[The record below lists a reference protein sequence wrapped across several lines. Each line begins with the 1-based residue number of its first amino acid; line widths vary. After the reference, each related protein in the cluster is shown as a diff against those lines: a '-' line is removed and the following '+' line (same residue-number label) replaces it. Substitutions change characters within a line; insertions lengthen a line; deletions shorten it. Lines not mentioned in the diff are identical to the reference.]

1 MAQNPPTERADSS
14 APSTAAPGRATKRR
28 RWILAGAL
36 VAALGVFG
44 FLAFGDLGQNLI
56 YYWSPSELIAA
67 ADRAQGANVRLG
79 GLVEKGS
86 VVYSPDGLT
95 IDFSVTDGE
104 SSVPVRTT
112 AVPPA
117 MFREDIG
124 VVLEGTLSPGG
135 VFETDRLMV
144 KHDNEYKAPD
154 AADDRTLQDLV
165 ETMQFDRTDT

>member
-1 MAQNPPTERADSS
+1 MAQLPESGSSKSSANPPQVTRHTS
-14 APSTAAPGRATKRR
+14 RR
-28 RWILAGAL
+28 RWILIGAL
-36 VAALGVFG
+36 TAALAVFG
-44 FLAFGDLGQNLI
+44 FLAFGDLGENLI

-67 ADRAQGANVRLG
+67 AERAQGANVRLG

-104 SSVPVRTT
+104 SSVPVRTA

-117 MFREDIG
+117 MFREEIG
-124 VVLEGTLSPGG
+124 VVLEGTLSSGG

-144 KHDNEYKAPD
+144 KHDNEYKAPET
-154 AADDRTLQDLV
+154 ADERSMKELV